1 MHTDHAILCFGKT
14 LPGYDTLA
22 VRRAIQRSFQC
33 SDAEMNEMFSGA
45 EVKLREALS
54 ADEAERWRE
63 QLHGL
68 GLKVMIDP
76 PPLTRS
82 PAPAGPDADGLAP
95 HPGARRAARAE
106 AGSPPVFGLDFQGR
120 LGRDAYLKA
129 ACCIFIMA
137 SILVPA
143 SLTLS
148 AERWG
153 GPTMALAL
161 GLTLLLTGFCM
172 LRSTW
177 MRCHDVGLSGKWA
190 LLPPLACVPIAALPF
205 GGLDPLA
212 ASLSPANQAWSGLGL
227 CIALTL
233 ALLVWP
239 GQAANNLWGPPPGRV
254 SSVPALIGALV
265 VAGAYAAL
273 IVFGLKLLL
282 R

>member
-1 MHTDHAILCFGKT
+1 MHYTHAILCFGKT
-14 LPGYDTLA
+14 LPGFDPLA
-22 VRRAIQRSFQC
+22 VRRAIQNSFKC
-33 SDAEMNEMFSGA
+33 SDVEMNEMFSGA

-54 ADEAERWRE
+54 ADEAEQWRQ

-76 PPLTRS
+76 PPRTRV
-82 PAPAGPDADGLAP
+82 PAPVGPAADGLPPRPAA
-95 HPGARRAARAE
+95 PGA
-106 AGSPPVFGLDFQGR
+106 AGSPAVFGLDFRGR
-120 LGRDAYLKA
+120 LGREAYLKA
-129 ACCIFIMA
+129 TCCIFIVA
-137 SILVPA
+137 GILVPA

-153 GPTMALAL
+153 APTMALAL
-161 GLTLLLTGFCM
+161 GLALLLSGFCM

-190 LLPPLACVPIAALPF
+190 LLPPLACAPIVALPF
-205 GGLDPLA
+205 GGLEPLA
-212 ASLSPANQAWSGLGL
+212 ASLSPASQAWSGLGL

-239 GQAANNLWGPPPGRV
+239 GQAANNLWGPQPGRV
-254 SSVPALIGALV
+254 NSVPALIGALV

-273 IVFGLKLLL
+273 IVFGLKLLP

>member
-1 MHTDHAILCFGKT
+1 MHDTHAILCFGKT
-14 LPGYDTLA
+14 LPGFDPLA
-22 VRRAIQRSFQC
+22 VRRAIQHSFKC

-76 PPLTRS
+76 PPLTRV
-82 PAPAGPDADGLAP
+82 PAGPTADGLP
-95 HPGARRAARAE
+95 PRPGARPAAPVA
-106 AGSPPVFGLDFQGR
+106 AGSPAVFGLDFRGR
-120 LGRDAYLKA
+120 LGREAYLKA
-129 ACCIFIMA
+129 TCCIFIVA
-137 SILVPA
+137 GILVPA

-161 GLTLLLTGFCM
+161 GLTLLLSGLCM

-190 LLPPLACVPIAALPF
+190 LLPPLACLPIAALPF
-205 GGLDPLA
+205 GGLDPLT
-212 ASLSPANQAWSGLGL
+212 ASLSPASQAWSGLGL

-233 ALLVWP
+233 ILLIWP
-239 GQAANNLWGPPPGRV
+239 GQVADNHWGPPPGRV
-254 SSVPALIGALV
+254 NATPALLGALI

>member
-1 MHTDHAILCFGKT
+1 MHDTHAILCFGKT
-14 LPGYDTLA
+14 LPGFDPLT
-22 VRRAIQRSFQC
+22 VRRAIQHSFKC
-33 SDAEMNEMFSGA
+33 SEAEMNEMFSGT
-45 EVKLREALS
+45 EVRLREALS

-76 PPLTRS
+76 PPLTRV
-82 PAPAGPDADGLAP
+82 PAGPAADGLP
-95 HPGARRAARAE
+95 PRPGARPAAPGA
-106 AGSPPVFGLDFQGR
+106 AGSPAVFGLDFRGR
-120 LGRDAYLKA
+120 LGREAYLKA
-129 ACCIFIMA
+129 TCCIFIVA
-137 SILVPA
+137 GILVPA

-161 GLTLLLTGFCM
+161 GLTLLLSGFCM

-190 LLPPLACVPIAALPF
+190 LLPPLACAPIVALPF
-205 GGLDPLA
+205 GGLEPLA
-212 ASLSPANQAWSGLGL
+212 ASLSPASQAWSGLGL

-254 SSVPALIGALV
+254 NSVPALIGALV

-273 IVFGLKLLL
+273 IVFGLKLLP

>member
-1 MHTDHAILCFGKT
+1 MHDTHAILCFGKT
-14 LPGYDTLA
+14 LPGFDPLA
-22 VRRAIQRSFQC
+22 VRRAIQHSFQC
-33 SDAEMNEMFSGA
+33 SNAEMNKMFSGA
-45 EVKLREALS
+45 EVRLREALS
-54 ADEAERWRE
+54 ADEAERWRQ
-63 QLHGL
+63 QLHEL

-76 PPLTRS
+76 PLLTRP
-82 PAPAGPDADGLAP
+82 PAPAGTDSDGTAP
-95 HPGARRAARAE
+95 QPGARRAARVA

-120 LGRDAYLKA
+120 LGRGAYLKA
-129 ACCIFIMA
+129 ACCIFIVA
-137 SILVPA
+137 SLLVPA
-143 SLTLS
+143 SLTLN

-161 GLTLLLTGFCM
+161 GLTLLLTGFSM

-190 LLPPLACVPIAALPF
+190 LLPPLACLPIVALPF

-212 ASLSPANQAWSGLGL
+212 ATLSPASQAWSGLGL
-227 CIALTL
+227 CSALTL

-239 GQAANNLWGPPPGRV
+239 GQLEDNIWGPPPDQV
-254 SSVPALIGALV
+254 NAVPALLGALI

-273 IVFGLKLLL
+273 IVFGLKLLP

>member
-1 MHTDHAILCFGKT
+1 MHDTHAILCFGKT
-14 LPGYDTLA
+14 LPGFDPLA
-22 VRRAIQRSFQC
+22 VRRAIQNSFKC
-33 SDAEMNEMFSGA
+33 SDVEMNEMFSGA

-54 ADEAERWRE
+54 ADEAEQWRQ

-76 PPLTRS
+76 PPLPRS
-82 PAPAGPDADGLAP
+82 PAPAGPDGGAP
-95 HPGARRAARAE
+95 RPGARATARGA
-106 AGSPPVFGLDFQGR
+106 AGSPTVFGLDFQGR
-120 LGRDAYLKA
+120 IGRAAYLKA
-129 ACCIFIMA
+129 ACCIFIVA
-137 SILVPA
+137 GILVPA

-161 GLTLLLTGFCM
+161 GLTLLLSGLCM

-190 LLPPLACVPIAALPF
+190 LLPPLACLPIAALPV
-205 GGLDPLA
+205 GGLDPLTA
-212 ASLSPANQAWSGLGL
+212 TFSPASQAWSGLGL
-227 CIALTL
+227 CSALTL
-233 ALLVWP
+233 ILLIWP
-239 GQAANNLWGPPPGRV
+239 GQVADNHWGPPPGRV
-254 SSVPALIGALV
+254 NATPALLGALI

-273 IVFGLKLLL
+273 IVFGLKLLP

>member
-1 MHTDHAILCFGKT
+1 MHDTHAILCFGKT
-14 LPGYDTLA
+14 LPGFDPLA
-22 VRRAIQRSFQC
+22 VRRAIQNSFKC
-33 SDAEMNEMFSGA
+33 SDVEMNEMFSGA
-45 EVKLREALS
+45 QVKLREALS
-54 ADEAERWRE
+54 ADEAEHWRQ

-76 PPLTRS
+76 PPRPRS
-82 PAPAGPDADGLAP
+82 PAPAGPDADGVA
-95 HPGARRAARAE
+95 HRPGALQAARGA
-106 AGSPPVFGLDFQGR
+106 AGSPAVFGLDFQGR
-120 LGRDAYLKA
+120 IGRAAYLKA
-129 ACCIFIMA
+129 ACCIFIVA
-137 SILVPA
+137 GILVPA
-143 SLTLS
+143 SLTLR

-190 LLPPLACVPIAALPF
+190 LLPPLACLPIAALPF

-212 ASLSPANQAWSGLGL
+212 ATLTPASQAWSGLGL
-227 CIALTL
+227 CIALILILL
-233 ALLVWP
+233 AWP
-239 GQAANNLWGPPPGRV
+239 GQVADNHWGPPPGRV
-254 SSVPALIGALV
+254 NAIPALLGALS

>member
-1 MHTDHAILCFGKT
+1 MHDTHAILCFGKT
-14 LPGYDTLA
+14 LPGFDPLT
-22 VRRAIQRSFQC
+22 VRRAIQHSFKC
-33 SDAEMNEMFSGA
+33 SEAEMNEMFSGT
-45 EVKLREALS
+45 EVRLREALS
-54 ADEAERWRE
+54 ADEAELWRQ
-63 QLHGL
+63 QLNSL

-212 ASLSPANQAWSGLGL
+212 ASLSPVNQAWSGLGL
-227 CIALTL
+227 CIALIL
-233 ALLVWP
+233 ILLTWP
-239 GQAANNLWGPPPGRV
+239 GQTADNHWGPPTDRV
-254 SSVPALIGALV
+254 NAIPALLGALC
-265 VAGAYAAL
+265 VAGAYATL
-273 IVFGLKLLL
+273 IVFGLKLLP

>member
-1 MHTDHAILCFGKT
+1 MPDTHAILCFGKT
-14 LPGYDTLA
+14 LPGFDTLA
-22 VRRAIQRSFQC
+22 VRRAVQHSFKC
-33 SDAEMNEMFSGA
+33 SDAEINEMFSGA
-45 EVKLREALS
+45 EVRLREALS
-54 ADEAERWRE
+54 ADEAEHWRR

-76 PPLTRS
+76 PPLIR
-82 PAPAGPDADGLAP
+82 PPVKAGPDAEGLSP
-95 HPGARRAARAE
+95 RLGARRTAHAA

-120 LGRDAYLKA
+120 LGREAYLKA
-129 ACCIFIMA
+129 ACCIFIVA
-137 SILVPA
+137 GILVPA

-148 AERWG
+148 AERGG

-161 GLTLLLTGFCM
+161 GLALLLTGLCM

-177 MRCHDVGLSGKWA
+177 LRCHDIGLSGKWA
-190 LLPPLACVPIAALPF
+190 LLPPLACLPIAALPF

-212 ASLSPANQAWSGLGL
+212 ASLSPASQAWSGLGL

-239 GQAANNLWGPPPGRV
+239 GQVEDNHWGPPPDRV
-254 SSVPALIGALV
+254 NAIPALFGALV
-265 VAGAYAAL
+265 MASAYAAL
-273 IVFGLKLLL
+273 IVFGLKLLP

>member
-1 MHTDHAILCFGKT
+1 MHDTHAILCFGKT
-14 LPGYDTLA
+14 LPGFDPLA
-22 VRRAIQRSFQC
+22 VRRAIQNSFKC
-33 SDAEMNEMFSGA
+33 SDVEMNEMFSGA

-54 ADEAERWRE
+54 ADEAEQWRQ

-76 PPLTRS
+76 PPLPRS
-82 PAPAGPDADGLAP
+82 PAPAGPDGGAP
-95 HPGARRAARAE
+95 RPGARPTARGA
-106 AGSPPVFGLDFQGR
+106 AGSPTVFGLDFQGR
-120 LGRDAYLKA
+120 IGRAAYLKA
-129 ACCIFIMA
+129 ACCIFIVA
-137 SILVPA
+137 GILVPA

-212 ASLSPANQAWSGLGL
+212 ASLSPVNQAWSGLGL

-239 GQAANNLWGPPPGRV
+239 GQAADNLWGPPPGRV
-254 SSVPALIGALV
+254 NSVPALIGALV

-273 IVFGLKLLL
+273 IVFGLKLLP

>member
-1 MHTDHAILCFGKT
+1 MHDTHAILCFGKT

-76 PPLTRS
+76 PPLTRV
-82 PAPAGPDADGLAP
+82 PAGPAADGLP
-95 HPGARRAARAE
+95 PRPGARPAAPGA
-106 AGSPPVFGLDFQGR
+106 AGSPAVFGLDFRGR
-120 LGRDAYLKA
+120 LGREAYLKA
-129 ACCIFIMA
+129 TCCIFIVA
-137 SILVPA
+137 GILVPA

-153 GPTMALAL
+153 APTMALAL
-161 GLTLLLTGFCM
+161 GLALLLSGFCM

-190 LLPPLACVPIAALPF
+190 LLPPLACAPIVALPF
-205 GGLDPLA
+205 GGLEPLA
-212 ASLSPANQAWSGLGL
+212 ASLSPASQAWSGLGL

-254 SSVPALIGALV
+254 NSVPALIGALV

-273 IVFGLKLLL
+273 IVFGLKLLP

>member
-1 MHTDHAILCFGKT
+1 MHDTHAILCFGKT
-14 LPGYDTLA
+14 LPGYDTLT

-45 EVKLREALS
+45 EVRLREALS
-54 ADEAERWRE
+54 AAEAERWRE
-63 QLHGL
+63 HLHGL

-76 PPLTRS
+76 PPLS
-82 PAPAGPDADGLAP
+82 HPPGPAGPDADGVPP
-95 HPGARRAARAE
+95 HRGARRAARAA

-120 LGRDAYLKA
+120 LGREAYLKA
-129 ACCIFIMA
+129 TCCIFIMA

-161 GLTLLLTGFCM
+161 GLALLLTGFCM

-190 LLPPLACVPIAALPF
+190 LLPPLASLPIAALPF
-205 GGLDPLA
+205 GGLESLT
-212 ASLSPANQAWSGLGL
+212 ASLSPTNQAWSGLGL
-227 CIALTL
+227 CVALTL

-239 GQAANNLWGPPPGRV
+239 GQVVDNHWGPPPSRV
-254 SSVPALIGALV
+254 NAAPALLGALI

-273 IVFGLKLLL
+273 IVFGLKLLP

>member
-1 MHTDHAILCFGKT
+1 MHDTHAILCFGKT
-14 LPGYDTLA
+14 LPGYDTLT

-76 PPLTRS
+76 PPLTR
-82 PAPAGPDADGLAP
+82 PAAPAGPAADGLP
-95 HPGARRAARAE
+95 PRPGARPTARGA

-120 LGRDAYLKA
+120 LGREAYLKA
-129 ACCIFIMA
+129 ACCIFIVA
-137 SILVPA
+137 GILVPA

-148 AERWG
+148 TERWG

-161 GLTLLLTGFCM
+161 GLALLLSGFCM

-190 LLPPLACVPIAALPF
+190 LLPPLACAPIAALPF
-205 GGLDPLA
+205 GGLEPLA
-212 ASLSPANQAWSGLGL
+212 ASLSPASQAWSGLGL
-227 CIALTL
+227 CLALTL
-233 ALLVWP
+233 ALLAWP
-239 GQAANNLWGPPPGRV
+239 GQVADNTWGPPPGRANA
-254 SSVPALIGALV
+254 VPALLGALV

-273 IVFGLKLLL
+273 IVFGLKLLP